1 MHGVE
6 IGCGGM
12 RMRWSILAA
21 ALAVCL
27 SGSLATAMAEPVEL
41 QWWHAMTAVNAD
53 RVNKLAADFNAA
65 QAAYKIVPVFKGSYA
80 ETMNAGIA
88 AYRAGNAPHIIQI
101 FEVGT
106 ATMMAAKG
114 AVKPVYQL
122 MADAGE
128 PFDPN
133 AYLPAVTA
141 YYSTADGK
149 MLSFP
154 FNSSTAIT
162 YWNKDAFKK
171 AELEPEK
178 APVTWPD
185 TIAAA
190 HKLRAAGAAC
200 GLTAAWI
207 SWTQIEQFSAWH
219 NLPLATKA
227 NGLEGADA
235 ELEFNNPLVTR
246 HIRDLAEAQKDK
258 SFDYGGRTSEPEG
271 KFVNGECGMIQTSSA
286 AFGLFKSGAKFDFGM
301 AELPYYPD
309 VEGAPQNSIIGGA
322 SLWVLGGKKPEEYKG
337 VAKFFTFLS
346 ETDLQQKLHE
356 ETGYLP
362 ITKAAYAATKASG
375 FYDKNPGREIPVIQ
389 MTAKPPTA
397 NSRGLRL
404 GNLVQIRDIIA
415 EDLEATF
422 AGKQEAQPALDDAV
436 KRGNGLLRQ
445 FERNTQQ

>member
-1 MHGVE
+1 MKRAIV
-6 IGCGGM
+6 
-12 RMRWSILAA
+12 SA
-21 ALAVCL
+21 ALAACVAAPI
-27 SGSLATAMAEPVEL
+27 GAAATEPVEL

-53 RVNKLAADFNAA
+53 RVNKIAADFNAS
-65 QAAYKIVPVFKGSYA
+65 QTAYKIMPVFKGSYA
-80 ETMNAGIA
+80 ETMNAGVA

-122 MADAGE
+122 MAEAGE
-128 PFDPN
+128 PFDQD

-149 MLSFP
+149 MLSLP

-162 YWNKDAFKK
+162 YWNRDAFKK
-171 AELEPEK
+171 AGLDPEK
-178 APVTWPD
+178 PLKTWPE
-185 TIAAA
+185 TFAAA
-190 HKLRAAGAAC
+190 RQLRAAGTAC
-200 GLTAAWI
+200 GLTAGWI

-219 NLPLATKA
+219 NIPLATKA

-235 ELEFNNPLVTR
+235 VLEFNNPVVAN
-246 HIRDLAEAQKDK
+246 HVQQLAEAQQDK
-258 SFDYGGRTSEPEG
+258 SFDYGGRTTEPEG
-271 KFVNGECGMIQTSSA
+271 KFLNGECGMIQTSSA
-286 AFGLFKSGAKFDFGM
+286 AYGIFKSGAKFDFGL
-301 AELPYYPD
+301 AELPYYPS
-309 VEGAPQNSIIGGA
+309 VASAPQNSIIGGA
-322 SLWVLGGKKPEEYKG
+322 SLWVMGGKQPEEYKG

-346 ETDLQQKLHE
+346 QTDLQQRLHE

-362 ITKAAYAATKASG
+362 ITKAAYEATKASG
-375 FYDKNPGREIPVIQ
+375 FYEKNPSREIPVLQ
-389 MTAKPPTA
+389 MTAKAPTA

-415 EDLEATF
+415 EDFEAIF
-422 AGKQEAQPALDDAV
+422 AGKKGAQTALDDAV
-436 KRGNGLLRQ
+436 NRGNALLRQ

>member
-1 MHGVE
+1 MHMKQIITG
-6 IGCGGM
+6 
-12 RMRWSILAA
+12 A
-21 ALAVCL
+21 ALAVW
-27 SGSLATAMAEPVEL
+27 LAAPVAFAEPVEL
-41 QWWHAMTAVNAD
+41 QWWHAMTSVNAD
-53 RVNKLAADFNAA
+53 RVNKIAADFNTA
-65 QAAYKIVPVFKGSYA
+65 QTGYKIVPVFKGSYA
-80 ETMNAGIA
+80 ETMNAGVA

-122 MADAGE
+122 MAEAGE
-128 PFDPN
+128 PFDQN

-171 AELEPEK
+171 AGLDADK
-178 APVTWPD
+178 APQTWPE
-185 TIAAA
+185 TLAMAQ
-190 HKLRAAGAAC
+190 KLRATGVPC

-219 NLPLATKA
+219 NIPLATKA

-235 ELEFNNPLVTR
+235 VLEINNPVLAK
-246 HIRDLAEAQKDK
+246 HIQNLAAAEKDK
-258 SFDYGGRTSEPEG
+258 SFDYGGRTTEPEG
-271 KFVNGECGMIQTSSA
+271 KFLNGECAMIQTSSA
-286 AFGLFKSGAKFDFGM
+286 AFGIFKSGAKFDFGM

-309 VEGAPQNSIIGGA
+309 VAGAPQNSIIGGA
-322 SLWVLGGKKPEEYKG
+322 SLWVMGGKKPEEYNG

-346 ETDLQQKLHE
+346 QTGLQQKLHE
-356 ETGYLP
+356 DTGYLP
-362 ITKAAYAATKASG
+362 ITKAAYEATKASG
-375 FYDKNPGREIPVIQ
+375 FYKKNPGREIPVLQ
-389 MTAKPPTA
+389 MTAKQPTE

-415 EDLEATF
+415 EDLETVF
-422 AGKQEAQPALDDAV
+422 AGKSDAKPALDDAV
-436 KRGNGLLRQ
+436 KRGNDLLRQ
-445 FERNTQQ
+445 FQRNTQQ

>member
-1 MHGVE
+1 MKQIITG
-6 IGCGGM
+6 
-12 RMRWSILAA
+12 A
-21 ALAVCL
+21 ALAVW
-27 SGSLATAMAEPVEL
+27 LAAPVAFAEPVEL
-41 QWWHAMTAVNAD
+41 QWWHAMTSVNAD
-53 RVNKLAADFNAA
+53 RVNKIAADFNTA
-65 QAAYKIVPVFKGSYA
+65 QTGYKIVPVFKGSYA
-80 ETMNAGIA
+80 ETMNAGVA

-122 MADAGE
+122 MAEAGE
-128 PFDPN
+128 PFDQN

-154 FNSSTAIT
+154 FNSSSAIT

-171 AELEPEK
+171 AGLDPDK
-178 APVTWPD
+178 APQTWPE
-185 TIAAA
+185 TLAMAQ
-190 HKLRAAGAAC
+190 KLRATGVPC

-219 NLPLATKA
+219 NIPLATKA

-235 ELEFNNPLVTR
+235 VLEINNPVLAK
-246 HIRDLAEAQKDK
+246 HIQNLAAAEKDK
-258 SFDYGGRTSEPEG
+258 SFDYGGRTTEPEG
-271 KFVNGECGMIQTSSA
+271 KFLNGECAMIQTSSA
-286 AFGLFKSGAKFDFGM
+286 AFGIFKSGAKFDFGM

-309 VEGAPQNSIIGGA
+309 VAGAPQNSIIGGA
-322 SLWVLGGKKPEEYKG
+322 SLWVMGGKKPEEYNG

-346 ETDLQQKLHE
+346 QTGLQQKLHE
-356 ETGYLP
+356 DTGYLP
-362 ITKAAYAATKASG
+362 ITKAAYEATKASG
-375 FYDKNPGREIPVIQ
+375 FYEKNPGREIPVLQ
-389 MTAKPPTA
+389 MTAKLPTE

-415 EDLEATF
+415 EDLETVF
-422 AGKQEAQPALDDAV
+422 AGKSDAKPALDDAV
-436 KRGNGLLRQ
+436 KRGNDLLRQ
-445 FERNTQQ
+445 FQRNTQQ

>member
-1 MHGVE
+1 
-6 IGCGGM
+6 M
-12 RMRWSILAA
+12 RRMIALAA
-21 ALAVCL
+21 LVAWLAAPVA
-27 SGSLATAMAEPVEL
+27 SAEPVEL
-41 QWWHAMTAVNAD
+41 QWWHAMTSVNAD
-53 RVNKLAADFNAA
+53 RVNKIAADFNAS
-65 QAAYKIVPVFKGSYA
+65 QAGYKIVPVFKGSYA
-80 ETMNAGIA
+80 ETMNAGVA

-122 MADAGE
+122 MAEAGE
-128 PFDPN
+128 PFDQN

-154 FNSSTAIT
+154 FNSSSAIT

-171 AELEPEK
+171 AGLDADK
-178 APVTWPD
+178 APQTWPE
-185 TIAAA
+185 TLAIAQ
-190 HKLRAAGAAC
+190 KLRAAGVPC

-219 NLPLATKA
+219 NIPMATKA

-235 ELEFNNPLVTR
+235 VLEINNPVLAK
-246 HIRDLAEAQKDK
+246 HIQNLAAAEKDK
-258 SFDYGGRTSEPEG
+258 SFDYGGRTTEPEG
-271 KFVNGECGMIQTSSA
+271 KFLNGECAMIQTSSA
-286 AFGLFKSGAKFDFGM
+286 AFGIFKSGAKFDFGM

-309 VEGAPQNSIIGGA
+309 VAGAPQNSIIGGA
-322 SLWVLGGKKPEEYKG
+322 SLWVMGGKKPEEYNG

-346 ETDLQQKLHE
+346 QTGLQQQLHE
-356 ETGYLP
+356 DTGYLP
-362 ITKAAYAATKASG
+362 ITKAAYEATKASG
-375 FYDKNPGREIPVIQ
+375 FYEKNPGREIPVLQ
-389 MTAKPPTA
+389 MTAKQPTE

-415 EDLEATF
+415 EDLETVF
-422 AGKQEAQPALDDAV
+422 AGKSDAKPALDDAV
-436 KRGNGLLRQ
+436 KRGNDLLRQ
-445 FERNTQQ
+445 FQRNTQQ

>member
-1 MHGVE
+1 MKWT
-6 IGCGGM
+6 IM
-12 RMRWSILAA
+12 AA
-21 ALAVCL
+21 ALAACL
-27 SGSLATAMAEPVEL
+27 TASCATAIAEPTEL

-53 RVNKLAADFNAA
+53 RVNKIAADFNAS
-65 QAAYKIVPVFKGSYA
+65 QTPYKVVPVFKGSYA

-88 AYRAGNAPHIIQI
+88 AYRAGNAPHMIQI

-122 MADAGE
+122 MAEAGE

-149 MLSFP
+149 MLSMP

-162 YWNKDAFKK
+162 FWNKDAFKK
-171 AELEPEK
+171 AGLDPGK

-185 TIAAA
+185 TIETA
-190 HKLRAAGAAC
+190 HRLRAAGIPC
-200 GLTAAWI
+200 GFTAAWI

-219 NLPLATKA
+219 NIPLATKA

-235 ELEFNNPLVTR
+235 ELEFNNPILAK
-246 HIRDLAEAQKDK
+246 HIRNLGEAQKDK

-271 KFVNGECGMIQTSSA
+271 KFLNGECGMIQTSSA
-286 AFGLFKSGAKFDFGM
+286 AFGLFKSGAKFDFSL
-301 AELPYYPD
+301 AELPYYPE
-309 VEGAPQNSIIGGA
+309 VAGAPQNSIIGGA
-322 SLWVLGGKKPEEYKG
+322 SLWVMGSKKPEEYKG
-337 VAKFFTFLS
+337 IAKFFTFLS
-346 ETDLQQKLHE
+346 QTDLQQRLHE

-375 FYDKNPGREIPVIQ
+375 FYDENPGREIPVIQ

-415 EDLEATF
+415 EDLEAIF
-422 AGKQEAQPALDDAV
+422 AGKQDAQAGLDDAV
-436 KRGNGLLRQ
+436 KRGNGLLRT

>member
-1 MHGVE
+1 MKWT
-6 IGCGGM
+6 M
-12 RMRWSILAA
+12 MAA
-21 ALAVCL
+21 ALATCL
-27 SGSLATAMAEPVEL
+27 TAPLAEAVAEPIEL

-53 RVNKLAADFNAA
+53 RVNKIAADFNAS
-65 QAAYKIVPVFKGSYA
+65 QGAYKIVPVFKGSYA
-80 ETMNAGIA
+80 ETMNAGVA
-88 AYRAGNAPHIIQI
+88 AYRAGNAPPIIQI

-128 PFDPN
+128 SFDPN
-133 AYLPAVTA
+133 AYLPAVTG
-141 YYSTADGK
+141 YYSTTDGK
-149 MLSFP
+149 MLSLP

-171 AELEPEK
+171 AELDPDK
-178 APVTWPD
+178 APATWPD
-185 TIAAA
+185 TLAAA
-190 HKLRAAGAAC
+190 QKLRAAGSAC

-219 NLPLATKA
+219 NTPLATKA

-235 ELEFNNPLVTR
+235 ELEFNNPLVAK
-246 HIRDLAEAQKDK
+246 HISNLAEAQKNK
-258 SFDYGGRTSEPEG
+258 SFDYGGRTSEAEG
-271 KFVNGECGMIQTSSA
+271 KFVNGECAMIQTSSA

-309 VEGAPQNSIIGGA
+309 VKGAPQNSIIGGA
-322 SLWVLGGKKPEEYKG
+322 SLWVMGGKKPEEYKG
-337 VAKFFTFLS
+337 VTEFFTFLS
-346 ETDLQQKLHE
+346 QTALQQQLHE
-356 ETGYLP
+356 TTGYLP
-362 ITKAAYAATKASG
+362 ITKAAYAATKESG
-375 FYDKNPGREIPVIQ
+375 FYEKNPGREIPVIQ
-389 MTAKPPTA
+389 MTAKPPTE

-415 EDLEATF
+415 EDLEAAF
-422 AGKQEAQPALDDAV
+422 AGKQDAQTALDDAV

>member
-1 MHGVE
+1 
-6 IGCGGM
+6 M
-12 RMRWSILAA
+12 RRMIALAA
-21 ALAVCL
+21 LVAWLAAPVA
-27 SGSLATAMAEPVEL
+27 SAEPVEL
-41 QWWHAMTAVNAD
+41 QWWHAMTSVNAD
-53 RVNKLAADFNAA
+53 RVNKIAADFNAS
-65 QAAYKIVPVFKGSYA
+65 QAGYKIVPVFKGSYA
-80 ETMNAGIA
+80 ETMNAGVA

-122 MADAGE
+122 MAEAGE
-128 PFDPN
+128 PFDQN

-149 MLSFP
+149 MLSLP

-171 AELEPEK
+171 AGLDADK
-178 APVTWPD
+178 APQTWPE
-185 TIAAA
+185 TLAMAQ
-190 HKLRAAGAAC
+190 KLRATGVPC

-219 NLPLATKA
+219 NIPMATKA

-235 ELEFNNPLVTR
+235 VLEINNPVLAK
-246 HIRDLAEAQKDK
+246 HIQNLAAAQKDK
-258 SFDYGGRTSEPEG
+258 SFDYGGRTTEPEG
-271 KFVNGECGMIQTSSA
+271 KFLNGECAMIQTSSA
-286 AFGLFKSGAKFDFGM
+286 AFGIFKSGAKFDFGM

-309 VEGAPQNSIIGGA
+309 VAGAPQNSIIGGA
-322 SLWVLGGKKPEEYKG
+322 SLWVMGGKKPEEYNG

-346 ETDLQQKLHE
+346 QTGLQQKLHE
-356 ETGYLP
+356 DIGYLP
-362 ITKAAYAATKASG
+362 ITKAAYEATKASG
-375 FYDKNPGREIPVIQ
+375 FYKKNPGREIPVLQ
-389 MTAKPPTA
+389 MTAKQPTE

-415 EDLEATF
+415 EDLETVF
-422 AGKQEAQPALDDAV
+422 AGKSDAKPALDDAV
-436 KRGNGLLRQ
+436 KRGNDLLRQ
-445 FERNTQQ
+445 FQRNTQQ